1 MKLFARHAST
11 GVPDFIYTP
20 RLRLAPERPRTTM
33 NTNPQ
38 LDPALACLPESLR
51 PSFLALESTEMD
63 EMPDIVDMSQVF
75 CQQMMQR
82 PSLPPESP
90 SNSQE
95 LRYVPQASQSQSV
108 APSRSSQSVMSV
120 PLSMSSSR
128 GNKNHWTPDDVEV
141 LILAVHNHNPYKHR
155 TNTDKGAA
163 WKRVLEEVNVVFV
176 GLRQRKRSMQ
186 GIKEKWKQIYSNRK
200 HEDRELASSSSIVE
214 LRSEMERLVDNVIQS
229 DVASSYGRI
238 ARETAEQHRRRLLE
252 LTGRI
257 HGTAASQSMSSRTQR
272 ALSSQEM
279 PSSSQPVDEESDTS
293 IDSVAGTPARKRAR
307 NATHEALAMMIE
319 NDEEQRRADERYR
332 SESLRI
338 QQDMVGIGSSLIN
351 AVTTDIRDLKTRF
364 DSMENNI
371 NRMVS
376 LLTAHTGQQPS
387 AGARHQLIPT
397 IDEEPRTPQRHRAVS
412 IDTSASITPTRASP
426 SRRRSS
432 RAPSQSRTG
441 RYGGFHN

>member
-1 MKLFARHAST
+1 MKLFAQRAST

-38 LDPALACLPESLR
+38 LDPALARLPESLR
-51 PSFLALESTEMD
+51 PSFLALESMEMD
-63 EMPDIVDMSQVF
+63 KMPNIVDMSQVF
-75 CQQMMQR
+75 CQQMMQQ
-82 PSLPPESP
+82 PSLPPRPQSASSSPFSESP

-95 LRYVPQASQSQSV
+95 LQYVPQASQSQSV
-108 APSRSSQSVMSV
+108 APLQSSQSVMSV
-120 PLSMSSSR
+120 PVSMSSSR
-128 GNKNHWTPDDVEV
+128 GNKNHWTPDNVEV

-176 GLRQRKRSMQ
+176 GLGQHKQSMQ
-186 GIKEKWKQIYSNRK
+186 GIKEKWKPIYSNMK
-200 HEDRELASSSSIVE
+200 HEDRELASSSGIIE
-214 LRSEMERLVDNVIQS
+214 LRSEMEHLVDDVIQL
-229 DVASSYGRI
+229 DVALLYGRI
-238 ARETAEQHRRRLLE
+238 ARETAKQHRRRLSE
-252 LTGRI
+252 LTGHI
-257 HGTAASQSMSSRTQR
+257 HGTAASQSMSSHTQR

-293 IDSVAGTPARKRAR
+293 IDSVAGTPARKRAW

-351 AVTTDIRDLKTRF
+351 AVTTDITDLKTRF

-376 LLTAHTGQQPS
+376 LLMAQTGQQPL
-387 AGARHQLIPT
+387 A
-397 IDEEPRTPQRHRAVS
+397 
-412 IDTSASITPTRASP
+412 
-426 SRRRSS
+426 
-432 RAPSQSRTG
+432 
-441 RYGGFHN
+441 